1 MTKLYWVNFLH
12 FYQPPFLSPAL
23 LKIIIKESYEFIL
36 KHLEKY
42 PNRKLTLNISGSLTE
57 HLKKEDQSVLNR
69 LKKLV
74 VDGQVELVSSAKYHP
89 ILPLLPLMEVKRQI
103 KLHDDINR
111 AVFGAAYQ
119 PTGFYLPE
127 MAYSRP
133 VAELLGE
140 RLWNTVI
147 LVMGGQILAI
157 VLGIGL
163 GLVAAWKNK
172 TSFDTAA
179 ITFSLAA
186 WSLPTFWLGILLLI
200 IGSIYL
206 GLPTAGRETVGMEF
220 ASGWAQ
226 ALDIGR
232 HLLLPTLTFTI
243 VLLGE
248 YMLIMRSSVL
258 EILTEDYILTAK
270 AKGLSH
276 FQILRKHALPNAM
289 LPIVTLIALNLGF
302 TVSGAIQVETVFSW
316 PGLGS
321 MIYEAVRRQDYPV
334 LQGAFLLVAV
344 SVVLANLVAD
354 LVYGVLDPRVK
365 AP

>member
-1 MTKLYWVNFLH
+1 MA
-12 FYQPPFLSPAL
+12 PPLPLPDAMIRRDYLIKKTSWSL
-23 LKIIIKESYEFIL
+23 LTIAFVL
-36 KHLEKY
+36 
-42 PNRKLTLNISGSLTE
+42 
-57 HLKKEDQSVLNR
+57 VLNFFLFR
-69 LKKLV
+69 
-74 VDGQVELVSSAKYHP
+74 
-89 ILPLLPLMEVKRQI
+89 ILPGDPTTSIAKDPRLTAEAREGLTRRFGLDRPLFLNLEGGSPFDSQFFI
-103 KLHDDINR
+103 Y
-111 AVFGAAYQ
+111 FGRLFHGDLGTSYN
-119 PTGFYLPE
+119 FN
-127 MAYSRP
+127 RP

-206 GLPTAGRETVGMEF
+206 GLPTAGRETVGMDF

-226 ALDIGR
+226 ALDVGR

-258 EILTEDYILTAK
+258 EILSEDYILTAK